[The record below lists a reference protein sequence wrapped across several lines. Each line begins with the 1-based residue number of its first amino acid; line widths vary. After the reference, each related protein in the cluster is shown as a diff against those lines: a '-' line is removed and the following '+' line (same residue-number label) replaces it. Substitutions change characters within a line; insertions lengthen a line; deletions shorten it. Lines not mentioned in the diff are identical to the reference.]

1 MAARYSDTLREIK
14 CVQDCI
20 DRGLLAAIEGAQPSG
35 IGKKLT
41 QKGFEMIQSLEDETL
56 SKYDLAMMIVNSVLK
71 HIKKCPVDITVFKN
85 VLLKSGYSRC
95 EKFAAEISE
104 YSKIS

>member
-1 MAARYSDTLREIK
+1 MAARDRYSDTLREIK

-56 SKYDLAMMIVNSVLK
+56 SKYETGHDYRKFSTDGILKSVL
-71 HIKKCPVDITVFKN
+71 F
-85 VLLKSGYSRC
+85 GYQC
-95 EKFAAEISE
+95 LH
-104 YSKIS
+104 

>member
-1 MAARYSDTLREIK
+1 MAARDRYSDTLREIK

-41 QKGFEMIQSLEDETL
+41 QKGFEMIQSLEDEKL
-56 SKYDLAMMIVNSVLK
+56 S
-71 HIKKCPVDITVFKN
+71 N
-85 VLLKSGYSRC
+85 V
-95 EKFAAEISE
+95 
-104 YSKIS
+104 

>member
-1 MAARYSDTLREIK
+1 MKTALGINICPVRLCSCQLIMAARDRYSDTLREIK

-41 QKGFEMIQSLEDETL
+41 QNGFEIIQSLEDEKL
-56 SKYDLAMMIVNSVLK
+56 SNDELAMIIVNSVLRQ
-71 HIKKCPVDITVFKN
+71 I
-85 VLLKSGYSRC
+85 
-95 EKFAAEISE
+95 EKRPSFDQ
-104 YSKIS
+104 